1 MLVDHGGDGGP
12 ILLLHGL
19 MGRGRTWL
27 PCLPW
32 LRRHGRVH
40 TYDAP
45 HHRGTSSGRIVAEGG
60 AITTEAFVNDIA
72 TILAEWQE
80 PAILIGHSMGGLH
93 AWCTAAEHPDAV
105 RAIVVEDMCP
115 DYRGR
120 TTQPWDAWF
129 ASWPTEFTDEN
140 EVLDM
145 FGPVAGRYFLDS
157 FDRTATGWRLHGHI
171 ATWRAIANHW
181 GTRDYWRQWEDVR
194 CPALLVEGEHTLT
207 IPGQMSDMAS
217 VQRASWTDYL
227 KVPGAGHLIHDEA
240 PDEYRGAVE
249 AFLSA
254 LPARGRGVS
263 GPGWR

>member
-19 MGRGRTWL
+19 MGRGRTWQ
-27 PCLPW
+27 PCVPW
-32 LRRHGRVH
+32 LRRYGRVH

-45 HHRGTSSGRIVAEGG
+45 HHRGISGAGSEDGAGIV
-60 AITTEAFVNDIA
+60 TEAFVEDIA
-72 TILAEWQE
+72 AILAGWEE

-93 AWCTAAEHPDAV
+93 AWCTAAAHPDAV

-129 ASWPTEFTDEN
+129 ASWPAEFTDEN

-157 FDRTATGWRLHGHI
+157 FDRTATGWRLHGRI
-171 ATWRAIANHW
+171 DTWRAIAGHW
-181 GTRDYWRQWEDVR
+181 GTRDYWQQWRGVR
-194 CPALLVEGEHTLT
+194 CPALLLEGEHTLT
-207 IPGQMSDMAS
+207 IPGQMNEMAG
-217 VQRASWTDYL
+217 VPRAAWTDYQ
-227 KVPGAGHLIHDEA
+227 KVPGTAHLIHDEA
-240 PDEYRGAVE
+240 PEEYRGAVE
-249 AFLSA
+249 AFLA
-254 LPARGRGVS
+254 AIPARGRGA
-263 GPGWR
+263 P